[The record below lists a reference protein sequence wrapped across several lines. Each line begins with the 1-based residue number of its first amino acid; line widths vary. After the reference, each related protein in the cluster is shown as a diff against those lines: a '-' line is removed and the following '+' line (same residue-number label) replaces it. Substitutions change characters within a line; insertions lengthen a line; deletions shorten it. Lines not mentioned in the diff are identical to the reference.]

1 MVGERIFFDSE
12 RLGEK
17 GDFCHFAKNK
27 NKNLRRLL
35 LASMAK
41 NEKGEKG
48 ENTFL
53 RKTTK

>member
-27 NKNLRRLL
+27 NKNLHRLL